1 MNKNNLSNNLYLLR
15 RKAGLSQEEFAEKL
29 GVSRQAVS
37 KWERGEAYPDT
48 ENLIVIS
55 DMFSVTIDELLKS
68 ENITGDVEGE
78 KTEEINDEEQSDR
91 AFRITVGD
99 KVDLNLSGSI
109 TVDDDDTKVKID
121 LDNGDVLVDDEDGQV
136 KVNLGK
142 GGITVNDENGNV
154 KVKLSKGHI
163 IINDDGDDDEDDDD
177 DDDNGTIV
185 ITNGKRR
192 GALSVMYAIPYP
204 VVTAVAFLA
213 LGLFFD
219 AWGWAWTLFMTIP
232 VYYSLLGSIRKR
244 RFSNFAYAVFVPFI
258 YCLLGMLINWWHP
271 GWLIFLTIPIY
282 YPIAEALDRHIR
294 R

>member
-15 RKAGLSQEEFAEKL
+15 RGAGLSQEEFAEKL
-29 GVSRQAVS
+29 DVSRQAVS

-48 ENLIVIS
+48 ENLITIS
-55 DMFSVTIDELLKS
+55 NMFGVTIDELLKS
-68 ENITGDVEGE
+68 ENITGEAEGE

-136 KVNLGK
+136 KVNFGSSGIVVNTDDGVKVKLGK
-142 GGITVNDENGNV
+142 GGIVIHDN
-154 KVKLSKGHI
+154 
-163 IINDDGDDDEDDDD
+163 EDDDD

-185 ITNGKRR
+185 VTNGKRR

-204 VVTAVAFLA
+204 AVTTVAFLA
-213 LGLFFD
+213 LGLFFG

-258 YCLLGMLINWWHP
+258 YCLLGMLIHWWHP

>member
-68 ENITGDVEGE
+68 EAIAEDCGDMSEN
-78 KTEEINDEEQSDR
+78 TDEESGD
-91 AFRITVGD
+91 FLHVNIGD
-99 KVDLNLSGSI
+99 KVKVNLNGGI
-109 TVDDDDTKVKID
+109 TVNSDDESDNID
-121 LDNGDVLVDDEDGQV
+121 LGNGGITVNDEDGNV

-163 IINDDGDDDEDDDD
+163 IINDDGDDDEGDDD

-213 LGLFFD
+213 LGFFFG

-258 YCLLGMLINWWHP
+258 YCLLGMLIHWWHP